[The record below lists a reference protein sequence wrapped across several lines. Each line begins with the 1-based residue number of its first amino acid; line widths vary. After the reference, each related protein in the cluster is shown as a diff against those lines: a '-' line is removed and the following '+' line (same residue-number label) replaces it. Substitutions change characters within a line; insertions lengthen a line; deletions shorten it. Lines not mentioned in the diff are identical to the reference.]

1 MGLLR
6 VLLFFGGLRLPPT
19 LGLLQDPPT
28 IYEGPAGSY
37 FGFALD
43 FHMSEGRP
51 SVAVGAPRANTSQP
65 GVAQPGAVFL
75 CSWPP
80 DKTPCHPL
88 PIDTAGN
95 ESESQGALELHTY
108 KSDQWL
114 GASVTSWDGKL
125 VVCAPLQHWN
135 AIEGQQEAFRTPT
148 GTCFVWSP
156 GQRRTVWYSPCRDQ
170 TMASTYRQRNYV
182 HDKRYCEIGFSA
194 AVTPDGTL
202 VLGAPGGYYFTG
214 ESFLPALP
222 PWLVLPGCSLRVG
235 TAGGGHPDGWV
246 PRQCWCSPT
255 RCPPGLV
262 YSVELDK
269 ILRRFLGTSLLWLG
283 SPGRP
288 TEPVSGAYED
298 GYRGYSVAVGEFD
311 GNPKTKEYVVG
322 VPNKSNTRGEV
333 EIFTAGDTLRLLRGI
348 ASEQVA
354 SYFGHTVAVAD
365 VDGDGRDDL
374 LVGAPLYMARG
385 SDGQRSELGRLYV
398 YLGRGQQPLAGPP
411 QTLTGTHPYGRF
423 AAAIASLG
431 DLDKDGFG
439 DVAVGAPQGGDSGS
453 GQVLIFR
460 GQSEGLAPVP
470 TQRLNSPFPGPA
482 AFGFALRGA
491 TDLDG
496 NGYADLL
503 VGAYGAA
510 KVAVYQGLPVV
521 VAQTQLSVPDGL
533 NPEILDCDLPDSSV
547 RVSCFHVVFCVS
559 VKGQHLPQSIHL
571 EAELQLD
578 RLKPR
583 PSRRVLLLQGHQS
596 SWQEELVVAPGT
608 PPVCSNL
615 TAYLRDKAE
624 FKDKLSPVAL
634 SVSLT
639 LPREAPG
646 LVLYGQT
653 LVQAQTH
660 LILEDCGDDNLCVP
674 DLHLAAD
681 TPSQR
686 LLIGAEAALSLRANA
701 TNAGEGAF
709 EAELRVQ
716 LPPGT
721 HYQAARSTIPGQEKL
736 SCNPKKENGTHVV
749 LCELG
754 NPMKAGARITV
765 DMELSVSGLEDMGDA
780 ITFHLQLRSKN
791 SLSHSNA
798 SVTVTVPVEAEAEM
812 QLRGNSL
819 PAITVLPTSW
829 HWVEG
834 SQRPEDHGIKVE
846 HVYELHNEGPG
857 TVSGVTLSLAIPHL
871 LGDRVLLY
879 LLELGTEGGLNC
891 SHHPALNPA
900 QLGISSPTA
909 AAPGNGSHQRERRE
923 AEPPPAG
930 LGDFVRVDCDNA
942 TCVDIICHVPSLGK
956 DQRALVSVHA
966 LLWMDTLQ
974 QREHLLTQFLIQ
986 SQAWFST
993 SAMPYRVQP
1002 RVLPTGKA
1010 QTDTRVVRASLGAE
1024 GAVPVWWV
1032 VLGVLAGLLLLTLL
1046 ILLMWKTGF
1055 FKRTRPPAE
1064 GDTQEEPGRA
1074 QEPGS
1079 SQEPGSA

>member
-1 MGLLR
+1 MMGLLR
-6 VLLFFGGLRLPPT
+6 VLLLLGGLRLPPM

-28 IYEGPAGSY
+28 IYEGPPGSY

-75 CSWPP
+75 CLWPP
-80 DKTPCHPL
+80 GKTPCHPL
-88 PIDTAGN
+88 PIDTAGD
-95 ESESQGALELHTY
+95 ESETQGTLEFHTY
-108 KSDQWL
+108 KSHQWL

-135 AIEGQQEAFRTPT
+135 AMEGPHEAFRTPT
-148 GTCFVWSP
+148 GTCFVRSP
-156 GQRRTVWYSPCRDQ
+156 GQRRAVWYSPCRDQ
-170 TMASTYRQRNYV
+170 TMAITYRQTSYV

-194 AVTPDGTL
+194 AVTADGTL
-202 VLGAPGGYYFTG
+202 VLGAPGGFYFT
-214 ESFLPALP
+214 
-222 PWLVLPGCSLRVG
+222 
-235 TAGGGHPDGWV
+235 
-246 PRQCWCSPT
+246 
-255 RCPPGLV
+255 GLV

-288 TEPVSGAYED
+288 TEPVFGDYED

-333 EIFTAGDTLRLLRGI
+333 EIFSAGDTLRRLRGI

-374 LVGAPLYMARG
+374 LVGAPLYMARR
-385 SDGQRSELGRLYV
+385 SDGQRSELGRLYL

-453 GQVLIFR
+453 GQVFIFR

-503 VGAYGAA
+503 VGAYRAD
-510 KVAVYQGLPVV
+510 KVALYQGLPVV

-533 NPEILDCDLPDSSV
+533 NPETLDCVLPDSGV

-559 VKGQHLPQSIHL
+559 VTGQHIPQSIHL

-583 PSRRVLLLQGHQS
+583 PSRRVLLLRGHQS
-596 SWQEELVVAPGT
+596 SWQEQLVVAPGT
-608 PPVCSNL
+608 PPVCNNL
-615 TAYLRDKAE
+615 TAYLREEAE

-634 SVSLT
+634 SVALM

-646 LVLYGQT
+646 LVLYGDT

-660 LILEDCGDDNLCVP
+660 IILEDCGDDNLCVP
-674 DLHLAAD
+674 DLHLTAD

-686 LLIGAEAALSLRANA
+686 LLIGAEAALSLRASA

-721 HYQAARSTIPGQEKL
+721 HYQAARSSIPGQEKL

-791 SLSHSNA
+791 SPSPSNA

-812 QLRGNSL
+812 ELRGNSL
-819 PAITVLPTSW
+819 PATTVLPTSW

-834 SQRPEDHGIKVE
+834 SHRLEDHGIKVE
-846 HVYELHNEGPG
+846 HVYELHNKGPG
-857 TVSGVTLSLAIPHL
+857 TVSGVTLSLAVPHL
-871 LGDRVLLY
+871 VGGHVLLY
-879 LLELGTEGGLNC
+879 LLELGTEGGMNC

-900 QLGISSPTA
+900 QLEISRPTA
-909 AAPGNGSHQRERRE
+909 AARGNRSHRRERRE
-923 AEPPPAG
+923 AEPAPGAG
-930 LGDFVRVDCDNA
+930 LGNLVRVDCDNA
-942 TCVDIICHVPSLGK
+942 TCVDITCHVPSLSK

-986 SQAWFST
+986 SQAWFNT

-1010 QTDTRVVRASLGAE
+1010 EADTRVVRASPGGE

-1046 ILLMWKTGF
+1046 ILLMWKVGF

-1064 GDTQEEPGRA
+1064 GDP
-1074 QEPGS
+1074 QEPGQA
-1079 SQEPGSA
+1079 QELGSAQD

>member
-6 VLLFFGGLRLPPT
+6 VLLLLGGLRLPPT
-19 LGLLQDPPT
+19 QGLLQEPPT
-28 IYEGPAGSY
+28 IYEGPPGSY

-65 GVAQPGAVFL
+65 GVVQPGAVFL

-80 DKTPCHPL
+80 DKTSCHLL

-95 ESESQGALELHTY
+95 ESESQGTLELRTY
-108 KSDQWL
+108 KSHQWL

-135 AIEGQQEAFRTPT
+135 ALEGQHEAFRTPT
-148 GTCFVWSP
+148 GTCFVRSP
-156 GQRRTVWYSPCRDQ
+156 GQRRSVWYSPCRDR
-170 TMASTYRQRNYV
+170 TMASTYSQTNYA

-214 ESFLPALP
+214 
-222 PWLVLPGCSLRVG
+222 
-235 TAGGGHPDGWV
+235 
-246 PRQCWCSPT
+246 
-255 RCPPGLV
+255 LV

-269 ILRRFLGTSLLWLG
+269 ILRRFLGTSLLWPG

-288 TEPVSGAYED
+288 TEPVFGDYED

-333 EIFTAGDTLRLLRGI
+333 EIFTAGDTLRWLRGI

-374 LVGAPLYMARG
+374 LVGAPLYMARR

-398 YLGRGQQPLAGPP
+398 YLGRGQQRLAGPP

-453 GQVLIFR
+453 GQVFIFR

-470 TQRLNSPFPGPA
+470 TQRLDSPFPGPA

-491 TDLDG
+491 TDLDD

-521 VAQTQLSVPDGL
+521 VARTQLSVPDGL
-533 NPEILDCDLPDSSV
+533 NPEILNYFLPDSGV
-547 RVSCFHVVFCVS
+547 HVSRFHVEFCVS
-559 VKGQHLPQSIHL
+559 VTGQHIPQSIQL

-583 PSRRVLLLQGHQS
+583 PSRRVLLLRGHQS
-596 SWQEELVVAPGT
+596 SWQEALVVAPGAV
-608 PPVCSNL
+608 PVCRNL

-634 SVSLT
+634 SVALT

-646 LVLYGQT
+646 LVLYGDT

-660 LILEDCGDDNLCVP
+660 IILEDCGDDNLCVP

-686 LLIGAEAALSLRANA
+686 LLIGAEAVLSLRANA

-754 NPMKAGARITV
+754 NPMKAGAQITV

-791 SLSHSNA
+791 SPSPSPSKA

-812 QLRGNSL
+812 ELRGNSL
-819 PAITVLPTSW
+819 PATVVLPTSW
-829 HWVEG
+829 HGVKG
-834 SQRPEDHGIKVE
+834 SRRLEDHGIRVE
-846 HVYELHNEGPG
+846 HVYELHNKGPG
-857 TVSGVTLSLAIPHL
+857 TVSGVSLSLTVPHL
-871 LGDRVLLY
+871 LGDHVLLY
-879 LLELGTEGGLNC
+879 LLELGTEGGMNC

-900 QLGISSPTA
+900 QLEVSGPTA
-909 AAPGNGSHQRERRE
+909 AAPGNGTHQRERRE
-923 AEPPPAG
+923 AEPPPGAG
-930 LGDFVRVDCDNA
+930 LGDEGLGDLDRVDCDNA
-942 TCVDIICHVPSLGK
+942 TCVDITCHVPSLGK
-956 DQRALVSVHA
+956 DQRALVSIHA
-966 LLWMDTLQ
+966 LLWIDTLQ
-974 QREHLLTQFLIQ
+974 QREHLLTQFRIQ
-986 SQAWFST
+986 SQAWFNI

-1002 RVLPTGKA
+1002 RVLPSGKA
-1010 QTDTRVVRASLGAE
+1010 ETETCVVRTSPGGE

-1046 ILLMWKTGF
+1046 ILVMWKMGF

-1064 GDTQEEPGRA
+1064 GDTQEPGQA

-1079 SQEPGSA
+1079 AQD